1 MLTKW
6 EKYFFPLLYKN
17 SYTTKVKGKKIIICD
32 TWNLSSLHRQKDIK
46 RYHCKSLEER
56 RLLTRSAVLKVWSEY
71 QKGFWD
77 PFCTGVGKCSPK
89 AIFIIILNYCLFYS
103 LSWELSGHLPT
114 CVLYHNRMNT
124 ETHMRTYLFS
134 IKLEIRNLEN
144 YKN

>member
-32 TWNLSSLHRQKDIK
+32 KWNLSSLHRQKDTK
-46 RYHCKSLEER
+46 RYHCRSLEER

-77 PFCTGVGKCSPK
+77 PFLYRYGEVFTKGYFHNNIKLLS
-89 AIFIIILNYCLFYS
+89 FL

-114 CVLYHNRMNT
+114 CVLYHNRMNA

-134 IKLEIRNLEN
+134 IKLEIRNLED